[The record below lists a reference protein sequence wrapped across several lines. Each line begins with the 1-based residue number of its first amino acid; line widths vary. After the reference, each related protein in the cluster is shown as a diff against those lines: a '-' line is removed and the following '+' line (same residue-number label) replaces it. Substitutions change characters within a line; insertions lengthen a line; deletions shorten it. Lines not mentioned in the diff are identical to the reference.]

1 MIVGVTGGIGS
12 GKSTVTKL
20 FQEFKDVSVYIAD
33 DEAKKISNTSLVVKQ
48 KLIEEFGEQAYVK
61 GLLNRAFIA
70 DIVFNN
76 PKKLAFLNSVIHPEV
91 AKHFKEFVLKNNDKS
106 YIVYESAILF
116 ESGGFKNCDF
126 VITVIAP
133 IEVCVN
139 RVIKRDKTT
148 REHVLNRINNQWST
162 SKKSIQSNYVIE
174 NISLQNTQKSVRN
187 IHNILTKKQL

>member
-33 DEAKKISNTSLVVKQ
+33 DEAKNISNTSLVVKQ

-76 PKKLAFLNSVIHPEV
+76 SKKLAFLNSVIHPEV

-174 NISLQNTQKSVRN
+174 NISLQDTQKIVRK
-187 IHNILTKKQL
+187 IHNILTEKQL